1 MTTTTAMKSNPDDEN
16 EVHDLDVFQDA
27 GACIVTPVVALPPSA
42 ADALVGAMAK
52 VVRDGHTA
60 QQALTPDD
68 DGVIRAQYFEE
79 GLVYMLAKPL
89 DGYSASRY
97 CMDLFNVGDREA
109 CSRMH
114 YHTGARMV
122 RLMTGSDTSIRVSAL
137 SPFHYTYVDGVTPF
151 KLQVEWDTMPD
162 STRDRYS
169 FWVPESSIVDMQI
182 PRGTSHQFNSFGEN
196 AVIDTIH
203 PEETIEAFREKMSG
217 LRMMAQ
223 TVFLSDEFPSVE
235 DCGGGSSR

>member
-1 MTTTTAMKSNPDDEN
+1 MVSETLKNNPDDEN
-16 EVHDLDVFQDA
+16 EVHDLDNFEDA
-27 GACIVTPVVALPPSA
+27 GSCIVTPVASLPAIA
-42 ADALVGAMAK
+42 ANALVAAMAQ
-52 VVRDGHTA
+52 VVRNGHAVET
-60 QQALTPDD
+60 ALTPDN
-68 DGVIRAQYFEE
+68 DGVVRAQYFEE
-79 GLVYMLAKPL
+79 GLVYMLAKPM

-97 CMDLFNVGDREA
+97 VMDLFNVGEREA

-122 RLMTGSDTSIRVSAL
+122 RLITGEDTTIRVSAL

-151 KLQVEWDTMPD
+151 KVEVECDKMPD
-162 STRDRYS
+162 STRNRYS

-182 PRGTSHQFNSFGEN
+182 PRGTSHQFNSFGDN

-223 TVFLSDEFPSVE
+223 TVFLSDAFPSVE
-235 DCGGGSSR
+235 DCGGDLRR

>member
-1 MTTTTAMKSNPDDEN
+1 MVSETLKNNPDDEN
-16 EVHDLDVFQDA
+16 EVHDLYQFEDA
-27 GACIVTPVVALPPSA
+27 GSCIVTPVASLPAIA
-42 ADALVGAMAK
+42 ANALVSAMAQ
-52 VVRDGHTA
+52 VVRNGHAAET
-60 QQALTPDD
+60 ALTSDN

-79 GLVYMLAKPL
+79 GLVYMLAKPM

-97 CMDLFNVGDREA
+97 VMDLFNVGERGA

-122 RLMTGSDTSIRVSAL
+122 RLITGEDTTIRVSAL

-151 KLQVEWDTMPD
+151 KLEVECDKMPD
-162 STRDRYS
+162 STRNRYS

-182 PRGTSHQFNSFGEN
+182 PRGTSHQFNSFGDN

-223 TVFLSDEFPSVE
+223 TVFLSDSFPAVE
-235 DCGGGSSR
+235 DCGGDLRR

>member
-1 MTTTTAMKSNPDDEN
+1 MASETLKVNPDDEN
-16 EVHDLDVFQDA
+16 EVHDLDGFQDA
-27 GACIVTPVVALPPSA
+27 GSCIVTPVASLPAVAA
-42 ADALVGAMAK
+42 NALVSALAQ
-52 VVRDGHTA
+52 VVRNGHA
-60 QQALTPDD
+60 AEAALTPDD

-79 GLVYMLAKPL
+79 GHVYMLAKPM

-97 CMDLFNVGDREA
+97 CMDLFNVGERGA

-122 RLMTGSDTSIRVSAL
+122 RLITGEDTTIRVSAL

-151 KLQVEWDTMPD
+151 KLEVECDPMPD
-162 STRDRYS
+162 STRNRYS
-169 FWVPESSIVDMQI
+169 FWVPEASIVDMQI
-182 PRGTSHQFNSFGEN
+182 PRGTSHQFNSFGDN

-223 TVFLSDEFPSVE
+223 TVFLSDAFPAVE
-235 DCGGGSSR
+235 DCGGELRR

>member
-1 MTTTTAMKSNPDDEN
+1 MASKTLKNDPDDEN
-16 EVHDLDVFQDA
+16 EVHDLDTFEDA
-27 GACIVTPVVALPPSA
+27 GSCIVTSVASLPAIA
-42 ADALVGAMAK
+42 ANALVSAMAQ
-52 VVRDGHTA
+52 VVRNSHAAET
-60 QQALTPDD
+60 ALTPDN

-79 GLVYMLAKPL
+79 GLVYMLAKPI

-97 CMDLFNVGDREA
+97 VMDLYNVGERGT

-122 RLMTGSDTSIRVSAL
+122 RLITGEDTTIRVSAL
-137 SPFHYTYVDGVTPF
+137 SPFHYTYVDGVTPS
-151 KLQVEWDTMPD
+151 KLEVECDEMPD
-162 STRDRYS
+162 STRKRYS

-182 PRGTSHQFNSFGEN
+182 PRGTSHQFNSFGDN
-196 AVIDTIH
+196 SVIDTIH

-223 TVFLSDEFPSVE
+223 TIFLSDSFPAVG
-235 DCGGGSSR
+235 DCGGGLRR